1 MVITK
6 NTTQVHAGFL
16 HVFIDG
22 VTAGYSEGGATIA
35 VEQEVS
41 EVNVDDFGS
50 SPVDVTVQGTGATVT
65 LRLAQVTNPEVL
77 ALLIPGTTI
86 TTSGNITRLQQG
98 ANTGNSLLSSAHELV
113 LSGTKGSIYQQW
125 RFHKAVAQEGFELE
139 YNRED
144 QTIAEVPFRVL
155 PDPNKQGSTD
165 QLYRYEQGPK

>member
-16 HVFIDG
+16 HVFVDG

-41 EVNVDDFGS
+41 EINVDDFGS

-65 LRLAQVTNPEVL
+65 LRLAQVTNPEVM
-77 ALLIPGTTI
+77 ALLIPGSAV
-86 TTSGNITRLQQG
+86 TTSGVVTRLNQG
-98 ANTGNSLLSSAHELV
+98 ANTGLSLLNSAHQVV
-113 LSGTKGSIYQQW
+113 LSGSKGTTAGSPCQQW
-125 RFHKAVAQEGFELE
+125 VFHKAVAQEGFELE

-144 QTIAEVPFRVL
+144 Q
-155 PDPNKQGSTD
+155 
-165 QLYRYEQGPK
+165 